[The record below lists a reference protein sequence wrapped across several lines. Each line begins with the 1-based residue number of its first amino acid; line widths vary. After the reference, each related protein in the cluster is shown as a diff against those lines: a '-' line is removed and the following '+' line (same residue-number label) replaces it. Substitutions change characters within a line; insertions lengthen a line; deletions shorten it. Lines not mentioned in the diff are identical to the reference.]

1 MDLNIEHRDIFVM
14 SRARKSRLAGLIGR
28 ALVVVVCLTSA
39 KAFSQEKPVV
49 LDAKTAKT
57 IVSAC
62 EEFARENNLNM
73 AIAVVDQGA
82 HLLAFSRMDTVRPGV
97 GKIAL
102 WKATSAALY
111 GYSTS
116 TFQTMAEKDQYMYHL
131 PDAAPV
137 GGGEP
142 VVLSDGTLA
151 GGVGVSGAAAE
162 LDVACAKS
170 GMAAA
175 MVTTE

>member
-1 MDLNIEHRDIFVM
+1 MVAFC
-14 SRARKSRLAGLIGR
+14 LIS
-28 ALVVVVCLTSA
+28 SA
-39 KAFSQEKPVV
+39 VAFSQENPVV

-62 EEFARENNLNM
+62 EEFARDNNQKM

-116 TFQTMAEKDQYMYHL
+116 AFQTMAEKDQYMYHL
-131 PDAAPV
+131 PHVAPV

-151 GGVGVSGAAAE
+151 GGVGVSGAAPE
-162 LDVACAKS
+162 LDVACAKA
-170 GMAAA
+170 GIAAT
-175 MVTTE
+175 VSTE